1 MHHRDVETLLQAL
14 LDIETLRGLDILK
27 VDTAKGRGD
36 ALYCL
41 TEFLRV
47 FLIDLDIE
55 DVDATIYLKEEAL
68 TLHNRFSG
76 HSTNIAKSQ
85 NGCTIRD
92 NSDEITLV
100 GITVSII
107 GVILNF
113 KTGISHTWRISQ

>member
-1 MHHRDVETLLQAL
+1 MHHRDVKTLLQAL
-14 LDIETLRGLDILK
+14 LDIETLRGLDIFK
-27 VDTAKGRGD
+27 VDTTKCRSD

-55 DVDATIYLKEEAL
+55 DVDATIYLEEKAL

-76 HSTNIAKSQ
+76 HSTNITESQ

-100 GITVSII
+100 GISVRII
-107 GVILNF
+107 GVILNL
-113 KTGISHTWRISQ
+113 KTGVCHTG